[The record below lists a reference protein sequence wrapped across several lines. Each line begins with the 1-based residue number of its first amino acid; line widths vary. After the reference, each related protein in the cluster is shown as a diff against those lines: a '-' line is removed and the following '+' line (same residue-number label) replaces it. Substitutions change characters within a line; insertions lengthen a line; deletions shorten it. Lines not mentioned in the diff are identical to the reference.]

1 MKNIG
6 IIDLGSNSARLL
18 IVRLLN
24 NKGFKIIYDV
34 KEAVRLGKDI
44 KEDGSLNTERVE
56 IAIKTMRKFKS
67 TCKVYNAEEIYAVA
81 TAAVRGS
88 KNQEQF
94 LKKVKKEADIDLRVL
109 SGEEEAFYDYFGII
123 NSLNFTNGLI
133 MDIGGASTEI
143 AYVKDRYIK
152 EAISLPFGAITLTE
166 KFGLNDETKEYN
178 LTNLKKYL
186 TDQYKSIP
194 WLSKINDV
202 NLVGVGGTIRNIGKI
217 HKKQKNYPLE
227 IIHNYYMY
235 KDDVIEI
242 VDMVGS
248 TNLKQRRKIKG
259 LSKNRA
265 DIFPAA
271 CEAVRALI
279 EYCEVSHLI
288 ISETGVKEGII
299 YETIQGERA
308 AVENVLDFSINNL
321 MEQYDVNKVFANKVW
336 QMARAIYY
344 TSTEPSNIDK
354 NIERILKTA
363 SMLCKI
369 GTEISC
375 NGFEKHSFYMIMNSN
390 LNGLN
395 HKEILMAAYI
405 ILYHQQDEFIDLNY
419 EFRHILTDNNI
430 KTIEKLAPILKK
442 AMDMVVNLVEF

>member
-44 KEDGSLNTERVE
+44 KEDGSLNSERVE
-56 IAIKTMRKFKS
+56 IAVKTLQKFKS
-67 TCKVYNAEEIYAVA
+67 TCKVHNVEEIYAVA

-94 LKKVKKEADIDLRVL
+94 LKEVKKEADIELRVL

-143 AYVKDRYIK
+143 AYVKDRCIK

-166 KFGLNDETKEYN
+166 KFGLYDEAKEYN
-178 LTNLKKYL
+178 LTNLRKYL
-186 TDQYKSIP
+186 VDQYKSIP
-194 WLSKINDV
+194 WLSNINDV

-242 VDMVGS
+242 VDMVS
-248 TNLKQRRKIKG
+248 NTNLKQRRKIKG

-271 CEAVRALI
+271 CEAVRVLI

-321 MEQYDVNKVFANKVW
+321 IEQYDVNKVFANKVC

-344 TSTEPSNIDK
+344 TSTEPSSIDK
-354 NIERILKTA
+354 NIEKILKTA
-363 SMLCKI
+363 SMLYNI
-369 GTEISC
+369 GIQISC
-375 NGFEKHSFYMIMNSN
+375 NDFEKHSFYMIMNSN

-419 EFRHILTDNNI
+419 EFRQILTDNNI

-442 AMDMVVNLVEF
+442 AIDMVVNLVEI